1 MAYSYC
7 TQNMDEK
14 EEAAFQETIG
24 QRHDPAKQ
32 ALEELAAYQESIG
45 MVFEDPDKPVPPDA
59 KAQAWM
65 ADQEIDGDWMGSG
78 RK

>member
-1 MAYSYC
+1 MTYSYC
-7 TQNMDEK
+7 TQNMTAG
-14 EEAAFQETIG
+14 EEEQFGEEIG
-24 QRHDPAKQ
+24 MRHDPAKQ

-65 ADQEIDGDWMGSG
+65 DDQEIDGDWMGSG